1 MIQPSIFISYSRKD
15 EAQKDKLLSHLGVLQ
30 NAGLITV
37 WSDDRIS
44 AGADW
49 RQAIRDAMAQAK
61 VAVLLVSANFLTS
74 DFILDDEAP
83 RLLKRRRDE
92 GLVVVPIIATA
103 CAWRM
108 VDWLASLQVRPK
120 NGRPVWSDG
129 GSHVDEDLA
138 EIAEEIAQL
147 VRAKERTPQPSAS
160 LKPARPSATVSVQTL
175 DDPDWDSLLYRI
187 KTGMCTP
194 FIGPEVNRKIIQA
207 DRELALAWAREHTYP
222 LPDAENLPRVAQYL
236 AVKRDLAFPADEVAR
251 LTAIRAAPDFSD
263 PDEPHSFLASLPLPL
278 YLTTNYDHFMVQ
290 ALRHHQRQAH
300 QEVCRWNRYIPE
312 TASVFEATSAVEI
325 SPLNP
330 VVYHLYG
337 HINLPESMVLTE
349 DNYLDFLVNI
359 SRQPVIPRQIEKAL
373 VRTSLLFVGYDLTD
387 FRFRILFRGLV
398 AALQRNL
405 RRTSIAVQLVPQ
417 LPDGRQINESH
428 VRNYLQEYLA
438 KDDVR
443 IYWGDSFDFI
453 KELRARWEAYS

>member
-1 MIQPSIFISYSRKD
+1 MSQPSIFISYSRKD
-15 EAQKDKLLSHLGVLQ
+15 EAEKDKLLSHLGVLQ
-30 NAGLITV
+30 SAGLISV

-49 RQAIRDAMAQAK
+49 QQAIREAIAQAK

-74 DFILDDEAP
+74 DFILDSEVP
-83 RLLKRRRDE
+83 SLLQRRQE
-92 GLVVVPIIATA
+92 QGLVVVPVIATA

-108 VDWLASLQVRPK
+108 VDWLAQLQVRPK
-120 NGRPVWSDG
+120 SGRPVWSDG
-129 GSHVDEDLA
+129 GSHVDEDLT
-138 EIAEEIAQL
+138 EIAEEIARL
-147 VRAKERTPQPSAS
+147 VRTQE
-160 LKPARPSATVSVQTL
+160 KPTRPSSAVRSPHPPAAVSVQTL
-175 DDPDWDSLLYRI
+175 DDQDWDSLLYRI

-207 DRELALAWAREHTYP
+207 DREIALGWAQEHTYP
-222 LPDAENLPRVAQYL
+222 LADVENLPRVAQYL
-236 AVKRDLAFPADEVAR
+236 AIKRDLAFPADEVAR
-251 LTAIRAAPDFSD
+251 LTAIRAAPDFSN

-278 YLTTNYDHFMVQ
+278 FLTTNYDHFMTQ
-290 ALRHHQRQAH
+290 ALRHHNRNPH

-312 TASVFEATSAVEI
+312 TKSVFEPNSAVEI
-325 SPLNP
+325 SKSNA

-337 HINLPESMVLTE
+337 HIDLPESMVLTE

-398 AALQRNL
+398 AALQRSL

-417 LPDGRQINESH
+417 LPGGRQINESH
-428 VRNYLQEYLA
+428 VRNYLQDYLA

-443 IYWGDSFDFI
+443 IYWGDSFEFI
-453 KELRARWEAYS
+453 KELRARWEAYA